1 MSRKEFWWKTEK
13 EPLAMSGRGR
23 MHRRE
28 FLVSSS
34 LAAASGGL
42 GLGFSEA
49 GAQEP
54 PASDRWT
61 RWAQPL
67 AQDFVAVHRV
77 RDLEA
82 KDRYVC
88 VGSPDILRL
97 PSGRLLASMEL
108 WLQIPPHITAEGG
121 IASCPK
127 YRT

>member
-1 MSRKEFWWKTEK
+1 
-13 EPLAMSGRGR
+13 MSGRGR